1 MKKLSMLLVAVVILF
16 TSCKKEP
23 PQACFTQPKLI
34 VKKGETI
41 QFTNCSQNAK
51 HYKWVLMPGNKSAT
65 TPNISV
71 DFIEIGVYS
80 LSLTAYNKDKSKSDV
95 MTKNITV
102 EN

>member
-1 MKKLSMLLVAVVILF
+1 MKKIAFTLASVALLSC
-16 TSCKKEP
+16 TKPE

-51 HYKWVLMPGNKSAT
+51 EYKWVLMPGNKSAT
-65 TPNISV
+65 SLNLSV
-71 DFIEIGVYS
+71 DFMDIGQYT
-80 LSLTAYNKDKSKSDV
+80 LTLTAINKDKRDQ
-95 MTKNITV
+95 MTKTITV